1 MLYGMSR
8 DPKLTFSNTLSQY
21 KRAIR
26 SSYEL
31 YLYNILL
38 LTEIAKYAQHDA
50 RVRSEKHLPSEDDK
64 QFKAKL
70 FENELI
76 QTLVK
81 NPAFSALMNEHSI
94 RTKLNKDTVRLLYN
108 EFLKTDKYKEYLANT
123 DQTTEDHRQI
133 LLGLYKHC
141 TGSDTFNDEMDD
153 HFSCWVDD
161 KSLVIGTV
169 KKTIKLLP
177 TDDNILGTY
186 RPSEETTVEF
196 GEALLKQVNDKNEA
210 LLEVIEPMLKN
221 WDADR
226 VAIIDMVS
234 LKMALCELTSFPTI
248 PTKVT
253 LNEFVEISK
262 MYSTDKSKD
271 FINGILDRL
280 LKKLEKDGMIQK
292 EGRGLKD

>member
-38 LTEIAKYAQHDA
+38 LTEVTKYAQNDA
-50 RVRSEKHLPSEDDK
+50 RVRSEKHLPSDDDK
-64 QFKAKL
+64 RFTAKL
-70 FENELI
+70 YENEII
-76 QTLVK
+76 QSLVT
-81 NPAFSALMNEHSI
+81 NPAFSTLMNEHSI

-108 EFLKTDKYKEYLANT
+108 EFLKTDKYKEFLSG
-123 DQTTEDHRQI
+123 TEQSVDDYRQI
-133 LLGLYKHC
+133 ILGLYKHC
-141 TGSDTFNDEMDD
+141 TASETFNDEMDD
-153 HFSCWVDD
+153 YFSCWVDD
-161 KSLVIGTV
+161 KSLVVGTV

-177 TDDNILGTY
+177 TENNVLESY
-186 RPSEETTVEF
+186 RPSEETTIEF
-196 GEALLKQVNDKNEA
+196 GETLLKQVHERNDA

-234 LKMALCELTSFPTI
+234 LKMALCELTAFPTI

-271 FINGILDRL
+271 FINGILDRM
-280 LKKLEKDGMIQK
+280 LKQLEKDGMIQK